1 MKGLN
6 FPTCKK
12 QGALFYTNPQIYK
25 IHGFKCKHQLGLR
38 EKKKT
43 KNKTKQNQTKIK
55 KKFKV

>member
-25 IHGFKCKHQLGLR
+25 LHGFKCKHKLGLR
-38 EKKKT
+38 
-43 KNKTKQNQTKIK
+43 KNKINKIKNQTKIK